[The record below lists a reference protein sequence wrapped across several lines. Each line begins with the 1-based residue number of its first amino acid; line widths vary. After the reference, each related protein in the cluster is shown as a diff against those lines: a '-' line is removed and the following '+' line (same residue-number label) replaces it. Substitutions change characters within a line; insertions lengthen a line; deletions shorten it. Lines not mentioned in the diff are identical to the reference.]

1 MLRRGA
7 WQWAIGLVLLS
18 ASALAKPRPREPA
31 RIISLDE
38 LRGTIEQHRGRVVV
52 LHLWATWCMPCME
65 ELPLVGQIAREARN
79 RGVDVLS
86 VSLDDPTAGS
96 AARVARVLNER
107 GSEAMSK
114 TIVRMGDPD
123 AFVASIDPRWEG
135 TIPAFFAYDR
145 AGKMRRSHTGALT
158 KAAFDRFVND
168 LVAEGAIKK

>member
-1 MLRRGA
+1 MSRRDA
-7 WQWAIGLVLLS
+7 WWAVAVIAWLS
-18 ASALAKPRPREPA
+18 GASALAKPRVIPA

-38 LRGTIEQHRGRVVV
+38 LRGTIQQHRGRVVV

-65 ELPLVGQIAREARN
+65 ELPLVGQIAREARG

-96 AARVARVLNER
+96 AAKVARVLSER

-123 AFVASIDPRWEG
+123 AFMASIDPRWEG

-158 KAAFDRFVND
+158 KVGFDRFVND